1 MREAHEEDESGYTS
15 EGGYTLQA
23 YSEYSL
29 SDNDERCGYLFT
41 GDEDAYASDRSQAGH
56 LADLPRPRVG
66 KSDDKKCRARQMAR
80 CHTGLFGTCDEWPAE
95 EFMDHN
101 DFEKFAKEMA
111 NHIIDQQDTAEVEEF
126 LFAAGDRNVLSK
138 TRNIY
143 LRRSKTAKPRPVRK
157 KEDNF
162 CLTAYV
168 DINGHK
174 AFALFDSG
182 CTTDTCS
189 PDFARIS
196 EMKVFPLESAIN
208 LQLGTAGSRSKINYG
223 ATALV
228 KYGSIKSEEYL
239 DVVNLDRFDAI
250 IGTKYM
256 RKHGISLDFEKNT
269 IRIRGTPAPTLSAME
284 ETAEVERRNAAR
296 YASKSE

>member
-1 MREAHEEDESGYTS
+1 
-15 EGGYTLQA
+15 
-23 YSEYSL
+23 
-29 SDNDERCGYLFT
+29 
-41 GDEDAYASDRSQAGH
+41 
-56 LADLPRPRVG
+56 
-66 KSDDKKCRARQMAR
+66 
-80 CHTGLFGTCDEWPAE
+80 
-95 EFMDHN
+95 
-101 DFEKFAKEMA
+101 
-111 NHIIDQQDTAEVEEF
+111 
-126 LFAAGDRNVLSK
+126 
-138 TRNIY
+138 
-143 LRRSKTAKPRPVRK
+143 
-157 KEDNF
+157 
-162 CLTAYV
+162 
-168 DINGHK
+168 
-174 AFALFDSG
+174 
-182 CTTDTCS
+182 
-189 PDFARIS
+189 
-196 EMKVFPLESAIN
+196 MKVFPLESAIN